1 MGLLDN
7 KVCVITGGAGSVGLA
22 SAQLFLREGA
32 RVMVVDLREADVARA
47 AKALNSPNA
56 ATHVADVTKTADVK
70 AYFDATVEKFGKID
84 VLFSNAGNSG
94 VVTPVT
100 EYPEDVF
107 DSVIAVHVRGAFLAC
122 KYGLPQMN
130 NGGSVII
137 TSSVVG
143 VRGDGGGSVAYVT
156 AKHAQVGLMRSVSK
170 NGGIPQYPGQHAAS
184 RADRQPVPARH
195 RGRHHETRRPQRDRA
210 AQRDHSA
217 QAPCP
222 ARGNRAHGV
231 VPCVR
236 YVELHDRRDDPGRR
250 RDECVTSQ
258 SLRAKGM
265 RYGSS

>member
-70 AYFDATVEKFGKID
+70 AYFDATVKKFGKID

-143 VRGDGGGSVAYVT
+143 VRGDGGGSVACVT

-170 NGGIPQYPGQHAAS
+170 NGAFRNIRVNTLHPGPIDNQFQLDIEEGITKLAGRNGTELLNEIIPLKRHARPEEIARTALFLAS
-184 RADRQPVPARH
+184 DMSSFTTGATILAD
-195 RGRHHETRRPQRDRA
+195 GGM
-210 AQRDHSA
+210 SA
-217 QAPCP
+217 
-222 ARGNRAHGV
+222 
-231 VPCVR
+231 
-236 YVELHDRRDDPGRR
+236 
-250 RDECVTSQ
+250 
-258 SLRAKGM
+258 
-265 RYGSS
+265 